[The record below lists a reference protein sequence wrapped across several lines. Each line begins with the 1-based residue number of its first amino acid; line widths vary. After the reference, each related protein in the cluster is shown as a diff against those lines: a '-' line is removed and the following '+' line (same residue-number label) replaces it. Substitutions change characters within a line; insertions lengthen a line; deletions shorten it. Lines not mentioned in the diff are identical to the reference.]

1 MSLRKDRIKQI
12 LRSMLG
18 IMFVSAGILHFVEPE
33 PFVRIVPSYLPEP
46 LLLVWISGFFEIVG
60 GIGLFISR
68 LRVWAAYGLIA
79 LLIAVFPA
87 NINMAVNNINFNGAI
102 PNAALWLRLPLQLV
116 LIACV
121 WWSSISKE
129 RSP

>member
-1 MSLRKDRIKQI
+1 
-12 LRSMLG
+12 MLG